1 MIVATGGEIH
11 VRAVVPHGIMS
22 VNDSTGCNI
31 SEVYNN
37 LEVCNVSQ
45 CYLVDGDSP
54 LIDTST
60 TDWAAQLV
68 TIEKNNPLSGYI
80 TFPHVLLTF
89 IFDTP
94 ISPSSIEI
102 DFFNCPQ
109 WGISAEFISVYSA
122 NNTNLVPRISRPQD
136 GMFHIQDPSCE
147 SLTTATVTFN
157 SPPTSVTWYIVA
169 GFNKDSPIQWFT

>member
-11 VRAVVPHGIMS
+11 VRAVVPYGIMS
-22 VNDSTGCNI
+22 VNDSIGCNI

-45 CYLVDGDSP
+45 CYLVDGDAP

-68 TIEKNNPLSGYI
+68 TIEKNKRLTGYI
-80 TFPHVLLTF
+80 VFDHVLLTF

-94 ISPSSIEI
+94 ISPSSI
-102 DFFNCPQ
+102 FFNCPQ
-109 WGISAEFISVYSA
+109 WGISAEFIYVYSA
-122 NNTNLVPRISRPQD
+122 NNTDLVPRISWPQD
-136 GMFHIQDPSCE
+136 GMFNIQDPSCE

-157 SPPTSVTWYIVA
+157 SPPTNVTCI
-169 GFNKDSPIQWFT
+169 